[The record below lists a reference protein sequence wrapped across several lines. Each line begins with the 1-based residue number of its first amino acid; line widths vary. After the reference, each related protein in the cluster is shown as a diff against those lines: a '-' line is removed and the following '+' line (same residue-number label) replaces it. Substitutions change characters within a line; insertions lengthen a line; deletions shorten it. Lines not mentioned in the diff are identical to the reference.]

1 MNLYLNPQLC
11 SSFAVSMAQITA
23 ILYLPPLVILTSC
36 VAMKTGPLLTLY
48 PQSTTLRYFKAFN
61 ERKMFFKGCCR
72 FPAGQQHCVHC
83 WAVGGGVAPSSVI
96 LQWSHSS
103 SQGLLPDRRTGDCTS
118 SFRGCWFLIIT
129 VYGVYLIYSR
139 MGYGT
144 AALLRVLL
152 WGRCGLGVQRWVTS
166 RGGLSLF
173 SFSS

>member
-61 ERKMFFKGCCR
+61 ERKMFFKGCCT
-72 FPAGQQHCVHC
+72 FPLGSSTACTAGL
-83 WAVGGGVAPSSVI
+83 WGGVAPSSVI

>member
-1 MNLYLNPQLC
+1 MSVKCFLKAAARFLWAAALR
-11 SSFAVSMAQITA
+11 A
-23 ILYLPPLVILTSC
+23 
-36 VAMKTGPLLTLY
+36 LL
-48 PQSTTLRYFKAFN
+48 
-61 ERKMFFKGCCR
+61 GC
-72 FPAGQQHCVHC
+72 
-83 WAVGGGVAPSSVI
+83 GGGVAPSSVI

>member
-1 MNLYLNPQLC
+1 MSIKCFLKAAARFLLG
-11 SSFAVSMAQITA
+11 SSTA
-23 ILYLPPLVILTSC
+23 CT
-36 VAMKTGPLLTLY
+36 
-48 PQSTTLRYFKAFN
+48 
-61 ERKMFFKGCCR
+61 
-72 FPAGQQHCVHC
+72 AGL
-83 WAVGGGVAPSSVI
+83 WGGRVAPSSVI

-103 SQGLLPDRRTGDCTS
+103 SQGLLPDWRMGDCTS

-144 AALLRVLL
+144 AALRRVLL

-173 SFSS
+173 FLFFLMFSHSRLTAQLLLLIATSDEETTAVAA